1 MARVTVEDCL
11 ENVDNRFQLVMVAS
25 KRARQWATGG
35 QEAKVP
41 VEQDKFTVVA
51 LREIAENLINAH
63 NVDAQK
69 HSSHEF

>member
-1 MARVTVEDCL
+1 
-11 ENVDNRFQLVMVAS
+11 MVAS
-25 KRARQWATGG
+25 KRARQLATGG